1 MAYADLTPAEQQEI
15 KEYWDLHRA
24 LGALLRKEELYGLDQ
39 DERYE
44 LEDMIQKMKERFDE

>member
-24 LGALLRKEELYGLDQ
+24 LGALLRKEELYGLDA
-39 DERYE
+39 DERNE
-44 LEDMIQKMKERFDE
+44 LEDMIQQMKDKYDE